1 MLTWDLLLLFDVLKY
16 HMKKLQKNL
25 KDRIYRYI
33 YIYIYIYVYI
43 VHKEE
48 NSRTSLHLKLRSFDF
63 TDLSEHD
70 KYSEY
75 NLSETANKK

>member
-1 MLTWDLLLLFDVLKY
+1 
-16 HMKKLQKNL
+16 MKKLLKNL
-25 KDRIYRYI
+25 KDKIYRYI
-33 YIYIYIYVYI
+33 YIYIYIYI

-70 KYSEY
+70 KYS
-75 NLSETANKK
+75 